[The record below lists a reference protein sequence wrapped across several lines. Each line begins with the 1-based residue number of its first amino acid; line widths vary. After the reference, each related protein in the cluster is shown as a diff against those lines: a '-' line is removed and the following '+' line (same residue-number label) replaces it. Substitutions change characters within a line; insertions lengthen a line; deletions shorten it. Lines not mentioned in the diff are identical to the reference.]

1 MDQATRQETRE
12 AQMGLL
18 AEHKVL
24 KNKTLENDR
33 AGVGREYCRENEL
46 DEEKKSLVL

>member
-12 AQMGLL
+12 AQMGPL

-46 DEEKKSLVL
+46 DERKKSLVL

>member
-1 MDQATRQETRE
+1 MGQATRQETRE

-24 KNKTLENDR
+24 KNKTLETDR
-33 AGVGREYCRENEL
+33 AGVGRDYCRENE
-46 DEEKKSLVL
+46 EKRALCYK

>member
-1 MDQATRQETRE
+1 
-12 AQMGLL
+12 MGLL

-33 AGVGREYCRENEL
+33 AGVGREYCRL
-46 DEEKKSLVL
+46 DERKKSLVL